1 MFEFPNFASIEILMS
16 LFTLTFLE
24 IVLGID
30 NIIFISI
37 TASRLAEKDQKRA
50 TQLGLM
56 AAMVLRVL
64 LLFGLSFLT
73 AMQKSIITIE
83 NKFFHVGFSIQS
95 LILILGGFF
104 LMYKSVTE
112 IHHKLEQQEDPF
124 SQRKKTNISIMDAI
138 IQITLI
144 NLIFSLD
151 SILTAVGMTSGLT
164 GSLWIMILAVIVSII
179 IMMAFAHPVGKFV
192 NEHPTIQMLGLSF
205 LILIGFMLITEGS
218 HLAHLHIGDNEVGSI
233 PKGYLYFAIAF
244 SLLVEFL
251 NMRLRKPKNPL
262 QLHGIEE
269 GARKQGFFTN
279 DKNK

>member
-1 MFEFPNFASIEILMS
+1 MEWITDPQALIAL
-16 LFTLTFLE
+16 LTLTVLE

-37 TASRLAEKDQKRA
+37 TASRLPEKDQKRA

-112 IHHKLEQQEDPF
+112 IHHKLC
-124 SQRKKTNISIMDAI
+124 
-138 IQITLI
+138 L
-144 NLIFSLD
+144 LY
-151 SILTAVGMTSGLT
+151 TSPSPRDRT
-164 GSLWIMILAVIVSII
+164 RSRMPSSA
-179 IMMAFAHPVGKFV
+179 
-192 NEHPTIQMLGLSF
+192 
-205 LILIGFMLITEGS
+205 
-218 HLAHLHIGDNEVGSI
+218 
-233 PKGYLYFAIAF
+233 
-244 SLLVEFL
+244 
-251 NMRLRKPKNPL
+251 
-262 QLHGIEE
+262 
-269 GARKQGFFTN
+269 
-279 DKNK
+279 